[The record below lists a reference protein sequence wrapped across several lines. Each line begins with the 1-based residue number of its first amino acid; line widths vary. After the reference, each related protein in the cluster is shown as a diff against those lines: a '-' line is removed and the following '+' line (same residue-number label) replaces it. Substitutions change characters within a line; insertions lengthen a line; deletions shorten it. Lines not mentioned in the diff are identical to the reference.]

1 MNHKDKELDMLLRCH
16 RMLTPEQRAELT
28 RRVIE
33 SARAYR
39 AEAIKDLF
47 RWLFGWFRRRA
58 AIAQLQALDDRMLK
72 DMGLHR
78 GEIEQAVRGPE
89 QPFDRRF
96 DRAA

>member
-16 RMLTPEQRAELT
+16 QMLTPEQRAELN

-33 SARAYR
+33 RARAYR

-58 AIAQLQALDDRMLK
+58 AVARLQALDDRMLK
-72 DMGLHR
+72 DMGLYR
-78 GEIEQAVRGPE
+78 SDIEQAVRGPE

>member
-16 RMLTPEQRAELT
+16 QMLTPEQRAELN

-33 SARAYR
+33 RARAYR

-58 AIAQLQALDDRMLK
+58 AVARLQALDDRMLK
-72 DMGLHR
+72 DMGLYR
-78 GEIEQAVRGPE
+78 SDIEQAVRGPG